1 MTDPR
6 VKLKNPIIAGILAYL
21 VPGLGHAYQ
30 GRYVKAAIYFV
41 CVVGIFSWGCS
52 LGEAKA
58 VHLRWDP
65 AHRAGRTRTAGF
77 IAQAGI
83 GCVAIPAYLQFDRYE
98 NEINRQH
105 ADQQGGAIQ
114 ETIDAEFKGTFEHQR
129 VGHGSIT
136 GRVTGQVTVGQYGY
150 GTEFNGKFVGK
161 TSTGQDLNLSLNGST
176 SASSLVIGPK
186 VTGLDEVS
194 SRQLPNEQAGPRYS
208 GSERKFYAQIVDEDS
223 RIEHFGSVEGAIP
236 RSFSNHFLA
245 PLSDE
250 AMQHLHGRL
259 GKYYELALVYTW
271 IAGLL
276 NVLAI
281 WDAIQGPAYG
291 YGDEKPEDAEADKK
305 PAGEK
310 KLEAAAAK

>member
-6 VKLKNPIIAGILAYL
+6 VKLKNPIVAGILAYL

-41 CVVGIFSWGCS
+41 CILGIFSWGCS

-65 AHRAGRTRTAGF
+65 PQRPARNRTAGF

-83 GCVAIPAYLQFDRYE
+83 GFVAIPTYLQFDRYE
-98 NEINRQH
+98 NEISQQH
-105 ADQQGGAIQ
+105 SDRQGGAVL
-114 ETIDAEFKGTFEHQR
+114 ESIDAEFNGVFMHQR
-129 VGHGSIT
+129 VGHGDVK
-136 GRVTGQVTVGQYGY
+136 GRVTGQVIVGQYGY
-150 GTEFNGKFVGK
+150 GSEFTGKFVGK
-161 TSTGQDLNLSLNGST
+161 TSAGQDVNVTLNGST
-176 SASSLVIGPK
+176 QATSLQLGPK
-186 VTGLDEVS
+186 VTGLDEVTPKQVGGERS
-194 SRQLPNEQAGPRYS
+194 AVVYS
-208 GSERKFYAQIVDEDS
+208 GSERKFYAQIVDDES
-223 RIEHFGSVEGAIP
+223 RIENLGWVEGTIP
-236 RSFSNHFLA
+236 RSLVNHLLA
-245 PLSDE
+245 PLSDD

-291 YGDEKPEDAEADKK
+291 YGDEKPGEAESDKK
-305 PAGEK
+305 QAAPAVAEK
-310 KLEAAAAK
+310 A